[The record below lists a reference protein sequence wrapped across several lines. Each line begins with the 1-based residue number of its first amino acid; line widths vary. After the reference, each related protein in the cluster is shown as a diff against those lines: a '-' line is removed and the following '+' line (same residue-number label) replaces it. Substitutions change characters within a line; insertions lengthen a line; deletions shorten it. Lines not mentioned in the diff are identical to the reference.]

1 MLLPPAKLGLK
12 GRFSLRKSPSTLV
25 KRGAEITLLI
35 ERLFAEGVDT
45 VLDVVSGMPYW
56 KAHETLRLMQWLCIL
71 EAFDTNK
78 PFTEGIRR
86 IVVRETKLYRMIN
99 NNLGFLSPRE
109 KACSA
114 ITLAF
119 LLPSPSR
126 TVLHFSLQA
135 NTIQELSSLLAR
147 RGRTLIE
154 RLIGIHA
161 LHCASARND
170 ILLLLEISNAM
181 GFTRPGKKSDP
192 GAKPV
197 YLRRLKR
204 GIEWLE
210 HPCTN
215 LSPLTGTA
223 LLSFERKLY
232 GSEIAPV
239 TGIRYD
245 DYAPLREGSRKH
257 VLADPRV
264 LREVKKSLPELYGW
278 CLAFFNLEHE
288 KPPVV
293 SHPQAGLEE

>member
-1 MLLPPAKLGLK
+1 MLLPPTKLGLR
-12 GRFSLRKSPSTLV
+12 GRFSLRRSPSTLV

-35 ERLFAEGVDT
+35 ERLFVEGVNV
-45 VLDVVSGMPYW
+45 VLDAVSGMPYW
-56 KAHETLRLMQWLCIL
+56 KAHETLRLMQWLGLL

-78 PFTEGIRR
+78 PFTEGIRG

-99 NNLGFLSPRE
+99 DSLGFLSPRE

-119 LLPSPSR
+119 LLPSPPR
-126 TVLHFSLQA
+126 TILHFSLQA
-135 NTIQELSSLLAR
+135 NSIRELSCMLAR
-147 RGRTLIE
+147 RGHTLIE

-161 LHCASARND
+161 IQCASTRND
-170 ILLLLEISNAM
+170 VLLLLEVSNAM

-215 LSPLTGTA
+215 LSPPTGTA
-223 LLSFERKLY
+223 LLLFERKLY

-239 TGIRYD
+239 TGIKYN
-245 DYAPLREGSRKH
+245 DYAPPREMGSREH
-257 VLADPRV
+257 VFADPRMF
-264 LREVKKSLPELYGW
+264 REVKKSLPELYRW
-278 CLAFFNLEHE
+278 CLTFFNLEHE
-288 KPPVV
+288 RLPIV
-293 SHPQAGLEE
+293 SPS